1 MVQQTT
7 HEEPSSKSYQW
18 KEELDNN
25 IDESED
31 EQATGEDQLL
41 EEGEE
46 ERERHPKIKVQS
58 NNAEMIKPAEVADSE
73 ETNIKAELVVLLLQ
87 KIEAIA
93 QRSKSG
99 TNFY

>member
-18 KEELDNN
+18 KEVLDNK

-31 EQATGEDQLL
+31 EEATGEDQLL

-46 ERERHPKIKVQS
+46 EKERHPKIKVQS
-58 NNAEMIKPAEVADSE
+58 NDAEMIKPAEVADSE
-73 ETNIKAELVVLLLQ
+73 EINIKAELVVFFFA
-87 KIEAIA
+87 KD
-93 QRSKSG
+93 
-99 TNFY
+99 